1 MELLEHSN
9 ELMLNTINKIEEDL
23 LNSGL
28 KRYIDD
34 EYYDGGEWPLLTAL
48 LGWNY
53 IILRKIKKAKNL
65 LNIVANCADEKH
77 LLPEQVPINLNY
89 LEKYNYCEIK
99 WDKIAKP
106 LLWSR
111 SLYIILYY

>member
-1 MELLEHSN
+1 MDISGNYLSSRRFYLG
-9 ELMLNTINKIEEDL
+9 INKIV
-23 LNSGL
+23 
-28 KRYIDD
+28 
-34 EYYDGGEWPLLTAL
+34 
-48 LGWNY
+48 
-53 IILRKIKKAKNL
+53 KNL

-89 LEKYNYCEIK
+89 PEKYNYCEIK